1 MPNPDKVIA
10 ETAADLFSFSLKSDD
25 ASVPMELD
33 EDDAQPGQ
41 IQASDQSVPEFMESP
56 PLEAPEPA
64 NENEDVINNILS
76 RILDNKFESAYT
88 LYAKYCLRPRSMSGG
103 LLPFFN
109 ENNMLVVQH
118 PPIPEQLSAL
128 QAYCFFL
135 PDTHPQRLQA
145 LLALQESKHFPLR
158 VYIEDIYPTQATLLD
173 LQHAHLSNSHDG
185 HYTQLLY
192 LFKLKLGVLEK
203 KNAFDDAVNLYQTI
217 LSTLQSNVEK
227 NRQHL
232 AYLYQDL
239 ADLHAKQYTPPLA
252 SQQVDHY
259 SSAIEA
265 FDNALNLCKNTPKLD
280 ILQMDIIRK
289 KGMLYAED
297 AYESVDE
304 EELTQ
309 EVLQACELLSSNLNA
324 DFFHVFRDYM
334 MSFVTDTM
342 VDAKQKPLVSRLLT
356 TVLTQKSLLEKIP
369 ALHQTLVKERDLLQH
384 EAECYQVNR
393 YRL

>member
-10 ETAADLFSFSLKSDD
+10 ETAADLFSFSLNSDD
-25 ASVPMELD
+25 ASVPMDLD
-33 EDDAQPGQ
+33 EDDAQADQ
-41 IQASDQSVPEFMESP
+41 SQASDQSVPEFMESP
-56 PLEAPEPA
+56 PLEALEPG

-109 ENNMLVVQH
+109 ENNMLAVQH
-118 PPIPEQLSAL
+118 PSIPAQLSAL
-128 QAYCFFL
+128 QAYCFLL

-145 LLALQESKHFPLR
+145 LLALQECKHFPFR
-158 VYIEDIYPTQATLLD
+158 AYIANTYPIQAVLLE
-173 LQHAHLSNSHDG
+173 LQYAHLSRYHDG
-185 HYTQLLY
+185 HYTQFLY
-192 LFKLKLGVLEK
+192 LFKLQLGVLEK
-203 KNAFDDAVNLYQTI
+203 KNALADIINLYQTT
-217 LSTLQSNVEK
+217 LVTLQGNVDK

-239 ADLHAKQYTPPLA
+239 GDLHAKQYTPSLE
-252 SQQVDHY
+252 SQQDDHY
-259 SSAIEA
+259 STAIEA

-280 ILQMDIIRK
+280 ILQMDILRK
-289 KGMLYAED
+289 KSMLYAED

-309 EVLQACELLSSNLNA
+309 EVLQVCELLSSNLNA
-324 DFFHVFRDYM
+324 DFFRVFRDYM

-342 VDAKQKPLVSRLLT
+342 VDRKQKPLVSRLLT
-356 TVLTQKSLLEKIP
+356 TVLTQDALLEKIP
-369 ALHQTLVKERDLLQH
+369 EFHQTLLRERDLLQQ
-384 EAECYQVNR
+384 EEECYQANR